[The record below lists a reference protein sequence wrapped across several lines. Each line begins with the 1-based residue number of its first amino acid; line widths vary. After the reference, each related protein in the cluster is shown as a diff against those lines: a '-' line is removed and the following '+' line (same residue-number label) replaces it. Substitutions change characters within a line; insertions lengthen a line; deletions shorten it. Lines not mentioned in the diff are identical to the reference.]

1 MRATK
6 FLFFCALVLG
16 VETLAAQQ
24 KSFDWI
30 PQNPNSFR
38 IGPGY
43 HSGVAVFNP
52 HGWEPV
58 HVRLDIAARQ
68 PVSVGVVR
76 LEDWNNAVRNPEML
90 SKLDYACLTEG
101 VTHVTYS
108 CNFYASYTSRVVVV
122 RDSRSTE
129 RPIVSGAAAPFL
141 RYGVNELFAN
151 DVQVIPYRWGCV
163 NNCDLPDPPQFA
175 WVDVRREKFEIT
187 PALKSYGPFAPQRED
202 EKLRVRVKS
211 PFPMTAAVVTRS
223 QADQLYAHPDQ
234 AREILS
240 QAACKQYGVQSS
252 TFDCTLQKD
261 DGAMQVVLLPEV
273 EIRKKKKAEITI
285 SEVECV
291 ANCQQ

>member
-1 MRATK
+1 
-6 FLFFCALVLG
+6 LFFCALVIG
-16 VETLAAQQ
+16 AGTVAAQQ
-24 KSFDWI
+24 KSYDWI
-30 PQNPNSFR
+30 PQSPNSFR

-76 LEDWNNAVRNPEML
+76 LEDWNNAVHNPEML
-90 SKLDYACLTEG
+90 AKLDYACLTEG
-101 VTHVTYS
+101 VTHITYS

-129 RPIVSGAAAPFL
+129 RPIISGAAAPFV

-151 DVQVIPYRWGCV
+151 DVQVTPYRWDCV
-163 NNCDLPDPPQFA
+163 ANCDLPDPPQFA
-175 WVDVRREKFEIT
+175 WVDVRKEKFEIT
-187 PALKSYGPFAPQRED
+187 PALKSYGPFTPQRED

-211 PFPMTAAVVTRS
+211 PFPMTAAVVTSS

-234 AREILS
+234 APEILS
-240 QAACKQYGVQSS
+240 HSACKQYGVQSS
-252 TFDCTLQKD
+252 IFDCTLQKD

-285 SEVECV
+285 SEVQCV
-291 ANCQQ
+291 ANCESSH